1 MDEILDAYK
10 IALNR
15 VQKDK
20 LRRFFLFLKEEN
32 AKYNLTALTEER
44 DVYCKHFA
52 DSLLIVDMLKS
63 GKLLDVG
70 SGGGMPA
77 IPLAVAREDIS
88 FTLLEATGKKCAFL
102 RAAASLLDLKNV
114 TVLQGRAEENAKGA
128 LRESFDTVTA
138 RAVAR
143 LDTLAEYCL
152 PFVKK
157 GGVFVAYKGDAAEE
171 IKKAENAVKI
181 LGGRFKKTENFLLEG
196 AKREIVFIEKIENTP
211 AAYPRGKGK
220 ERKNPL

>member
-1 MDEILDAYK
+1 MDEIFDAYN

-20 LRRFFLFLKEEN
+20 LKRFFLFLKEEN

-128 LRESFDTVTA
+128 LRDNPKEHIDNTEEGSGASGQEGKVAFSPLSSLHSASVAA
-138 RAVAR
+138 RR
-143 LDTLAEYCL
+143 
-152 PFVKK
+152 
-157 GGVFVAYKGDAAEE
+157 G
-171 IKKAENAVKI
+171 
-181 LGGRFKKTENFLLEG
+181 
-196 AKREIVFIEKIENTP
+196 EKN
-211 AAYPRGKGK
+211 
-220 ERKNPL
+220 RK